1 MFVQVCRSRSQQH
14 YAAVRHGFR
23 NAELVRQLAPRRGR
37 AAVDWRTARDSFCG
51 NLAPDRRVDDF
62 GMNGINSDAVAF
74 GCACHRN
81 VGDVL
86 SFPEAR
92 STQCAIHR
100 LVVLVNDN
108 VLE

>member
-1 MFVQVCRSRSQQH
+1 MQPCVMAFEMPSSCASLRRDEVGLPSI
-14 YAAVRHGFR
+14 GGP
-23 NAELVRQLAPRRGR
+23 LV
-37 AAVDWRTARDSFCG
+37 TACG
-51 NLAPDRRVDDF
+51 NLAPDRRVDDS

-81 VGDVL
+81 VGEVL

>member
-1 MFVQVCRSRSQQH
+1 MAFEMPSSCAS
-14 YAAVRHGFR
+14 
-23 NAELVRQLAPRRGR
+23 LRRGE
-37 AAVDWRTARDSFCG
+37 VGLPSIGGPLVTAS
-51 NLAPDRRVDDF
+51 A
-62 GMNGINSDAVAF
+62 GILPQIGVSMIPELTRMPSR
-74 GCACHRN
+74 CHRN